1 MKRAIYSALEAR
13 HLKWPLAFF
22 GKMVSRGFMYFL
34 ILPIFDCLT
43 AMVVYS
49 LLRYQELL
57 VIDGFSIH
65 LPFTVIMMPIISAAL
80 HEFGHVAM
88 AVRLRGTGI
97 VSGLLLYPL
106 EHKFAVRFNNEDVSD
121 EEVLQIYLGGPVF
134 PFGMGLILLVIVL
147 LMHPSSKMFYLYPAS
162 MLLGNLIHLI
172 PNMDKDRT
180 DGMVIK
186 TTRTQLGLTR
196 GQVLWLSWK
205 IWWRIARTFI
215 SLRFKGGR
223 AQNELAAKNA

>member
-13 HLKWPLAFF
+13 HLRRPGIFF
-22 GKMVSRGFMYFL
+22 FKMVSRGFMYFL

-49 LLRYQELL
+49 VLRYQEVL

-88 AVRLRGTGI
+88 AIRLRGTEI
-97 VSGLLLYPL
+97 VSGLLMYPL
-106 EHKFAVRFNNEDVSD
+106 EHKFAIRFNNEDVTD

-134 PFGMGLILLVIVL
+134 PFGIGLILLIVVIII
-147 LMHPSSKMFYLYPAS
+147 HPSSKMFYLYPAS
-162 MLLGNLIHLI
+162 DAGRVGSQSHSGSTAQLEHLVA
-172 PNMDKDRT
+172 DC
-180 DGMVIK
+180 
-186 TTRTQLGLTR
+186 
-196 GQVLWLSWK
+196 
-205 IWWRIARTFI
+205 
-215 SLRFKGGR
+215 
-223 AQNELAAKNA
+223 